1 MGNTAKQCRL
11 GLFQDSDFAGDLEDS
26 KSTSGGALCVF
37 GSHTFVPISWMCKK
51 QTSVS
56 PTAQQN
62 LKSSLDTGLRL
73 DGLFA
78 LELWD
83 LIVSVFGNISHI
95 SDRTGQ
101 PVNGKNKSHN
111 KIDVVQDIDL
121 VPSNVQSASREALLY
136 VFEDNEAVIKMII
149 KGRSPTMRHVSR
161 THRVAL
167 DWLFDRINL
176 DPKIQIK
183 YIDTKNQLADI
194 LTKGNFTRDE
204 WNHLLTLF
212 NISHFSSTSCI
223 AAMAKRAQQDS
234 GEGRV
239 TAKSRPM
246 MNLTAR
252 TPSFVSSSDSS
263 NPGRTSYGYQYPERY
278 VLDDRMGQPVET
290 SRSNCA
296 QKDHGLS
303 WSSQEWKSGD
313 GLQKVDLHCEEF
325 HFVSA
330 HSAKYEE
337 TIHDRTGQ
345 PVSENLQGKAHFE
358 NFIMGSE
365 TTEFVNKVR
374 DQVRIRTEKNVKHCR
389 ELYRTFNNRGNV
401 YGNNIECSDMHGKE
415 FFNHAECCQESR
427 KSYIE
432 TDV

>member
-26 KSTSGGALCVF
+26 KSTSGGTLCIF

-56 PTAQQN
+56 HSSTE
-62 LKSSLDTGLRL
+62 SEIISLDTGLRL
-73 DGLFA
+73 DGLPA

-83 LIVSVFGNISHI
+83 LIVSVFGNASHV
-95 SDRTGQ
+95 SDGTGK
-101 PVNGKNKSHN
+101 PVKGKNKFHN
-111 KIDVVQDIDL
+111 KINDVHDIDL
-121 VPSNVQSASREALLY
+121 VPSNVQSANREALLY
-136 VFEDNEAVIKMII
+136 VFEDNEAVIKMIM

-204 WNHLLTLF
+204 WNYLLTLF
-212 NISHFSSTSCI
+212 NISHFSSTPCI

-234 GEGRV
+234 GEERV

-252 TPSFVSSSDSS
+252 TPSFVSSSPSS
-263 NPGRTSYGYQYPERY
+263 NPGRSSYGYQDPEQP
-278 VLDDRMGQPVET
+278 VLDDRAGKPVEK
-290 SRSNCA
+290 SRSNYS
-296 QKDHGLS
+296 QDYGSS
-303 WSSQEWKSGD
+303 WSSQVWKVEMESTIDQGNLSKIL
-313 GLQKVDLHCEEF
+313 GIHWKELILIVENIFSAGRRILQ
-325 HFVSA
+325 
-330 HSAKYEE
+330 
-337 TIHDRTGQ
+337 
-345 PVSENLQGKAHFE
+345 
-358 NFIMGSE
+358 
-365 TTEFVNKVR
+365 
-374 DQVRIRTEKNVKHCR
+374 
-389 ELYRTFNNRGNV
+389 
-401 YGNNIECSDMHGKE
+401 
-415 FFNHAECCQESR
+415 
-427 KSYIE
+427 
-432 TDV
+432 